1 MFASLMYPMSKT
13 NISVE
18 TVIGSPTIIIK
29 LLGKHSI
36 TSTKGLVEE
45 GKLFRNGDTS
55 MNYSVC
61 KNDSEDYF

>member
-36 TSTKGLVEE
+36 TSTRGLVEE
-45 GKLFRNGDTS
+45 GKLFEL
-55 MNYSVC
+55 VIHQ
-61 KNDSEDYF
+61 

>member
-36 TSTKGLVEE
+36 TSTKGLVE

>member
-36 TSTKGLVEE
+36 TSITRGLVEE
-45 GKLFRNGDTS
+45 GKLFRIGDTS

-61 KNDSEDYF
+61 KNDS

>member
-18 TVIGSPTIIIK
+18 TVIGSPAIIIK
-29 LLGKHSI
+29 LLGKHPI
-36 TSTKGLVEE
+36 TSTGGLVGE
-45 GKLFRNGDTS
+45 GKLFRIGDTS

-61 KNDSEDYF
+61 RNDS